1 HTFFGSLFVHKH
13 IGTERHAERELLQKS
28 AIVFTTYATLT
39 SEYCRGQNTLSKID
53 WFRIVL
59 DEAHYIRNR
68 ATKQF
73 QAVVNLS
80 AQHRWCLTGTP
91 IQNSIEDLGALV
103 AFLRVPILDRVAP
116 FRKFISTPTSSGKRD
131 RFHNLQIL
139 LHAIC
144 IRRTRDVLNLPEPT
158 TETRK
163 LPMSS
168 TEKIQYKDLL
178 DECRTKVDMAVSGRR
193 NGKVNSTVLESLLSL
208 RLFCNNG
215 KATASI
221 PLDSDEALSYLE
233 QLDKNVCIYCS
244 GTVFWLSDTPDTD
257 GGIFLAGCHHL
268 TGIGATPRMKQYP
281 TKLLALLSEI
291 SQNPAQKCVVFSSW
305 KKTIYIVAALLSSN
319 GIKYS
324 MIEGSLSLSRRLQEL
339 ERYQDHKETNVL
351 LMTLGTGAVGLNLTT
366 SSRIYLLEPQWNPS
380 IEAQAIGRALRLGQV
395 SNVTIVRY
403 IMEGTIE
410 EVG

>member
-39 SEYCRGQNTLSKID
+39 SEYSRGQNTLSKID
-53 WFRIVL
+53 WFRIKL
-59 DEAHYIRNR
+59 TSQSAHYIRNR

-73 QAVVNLS
+73 QAIINLS

-91 IQNSIEDLGALV
+91 IQNYIEDLGALV

-116 FRKFISTPTSSGKRD
+116 FRKFISTPISSGKRD
-131 RFHNLQIL
+131 RFQNLQTL
-139 LHAIC
+139 LQAIC

-168 TEKIQYKDLL
+168 TEKTQYKDLL
-178 DECRTKVDMAVSGRR
+178 DECRAKVDMAVSGRR

-215 KATASI
+215 KAAVSI

-244 GTVFWLSDTPDTD
+244 STIFWLSDTPDTD
-257 GGIFLAGCHHL
+257 GGIFLAGCRHL
-268 TGIGATPRMKQYP
+268 T
-281 TKLLALLSEI
+281 L
-291 SQNPAQKCVVFSSW
+291 
-305 KKTIYIVAALLSSN
+305 YIVAELLSSN

-324 MIEGSLSLSRRLQEL
+324 MIEGTLSLSRRLQEL
-339 ERYQDHKETNVL
+339 QRYQDQKETNVL

-403 IMEGTIE
+403 IMEGTVE
-410 EVG
+410 